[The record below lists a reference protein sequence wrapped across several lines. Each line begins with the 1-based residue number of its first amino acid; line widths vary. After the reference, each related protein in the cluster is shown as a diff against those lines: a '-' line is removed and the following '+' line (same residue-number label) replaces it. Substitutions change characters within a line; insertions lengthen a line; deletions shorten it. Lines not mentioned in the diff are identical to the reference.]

1 MRVLTGTPM
10 CPVLWIGGQN
20 GRIIGLFTHYFGET
34 MSDTHKFCSQCG
46 GFKPHAQFKRL
57 LTRAQ
62 SKARGYVGH
71 HRVEIDSK
79 LCKDCQPKPKPVERL
94 TKKEIRN
101 RVAAGD
107 MHPMIGEGIIK
118 ERDDTVNQRRAAK
131 TASRWADL
139 QHKEWQK
146 LVYAVSREVTIV
158 RQQQK
163 YAQRIKDATRQAYA
177 NTYLTIL
184 NNLRAKLRFA
194 ALKPQGAPESVYW
207 MDHLHPEETQQVRDA
222 WEKLPLDTRSRM
234 KIPLVIAHRAG
245 DAEDSKPKLYLRL
258 PDYVSPDERLANGI
272 RIKLGNGHA

>member
-1 MRVLTGTPM
+1 MHSS
-10 CPVLWIGGQN
+10 N
-20 GRIIGLFTHYFGET
+20 
-34 MSDTHKFCSQCG
+34 DCS
-46 GFKPHAQFKRL
+46 PEH
-57 LTRAQ
+57 
-62 SKARGYVGH
+62 KARHEATLGTIV
-71 HRVEIDSK
+71 S
-79 LCKDCQPKPKPVERL
+79 
-94 TKKEIRN
+94 

-222 WEKLPLDTRSRM
+222 WEKLPLDTRTRM